1 MSDSSPKASTSGEGA
16 AAPSAPVGTR
26 QFLQLF
32 TAVMLPMFMAAVDQT
47 LLATATPVIAQELGG
62 LRDTSWI
69 AVGYLLAA
77 AATTPMYGRFG
88 DRYGRRNTLLFS
100 LGIFTV
106 GSVACAASQ
115 SLAMLVAARVLQG
128 IGGGGLMTLC
138 QALSGE
144 LVLPRERARF
154 QGYFAAMFSL
164 ASVGG
169 PVIGGLVVSHGSWR
183 WLFLIN
189 VPLAALAV
197 WRLLTLP
204 ALKPKPSNASH
215 DFAGIFLF
223 AGAIVVTLYWLSS
236 GGHRFAWGSGT
247 SLALGAASAVLFA
260 ALVVYE
266 RRQSHPFLPLEL
278 LRLPAI
284 SFCAA
289 TTLLFAACM
298 FAMIFFLPVYLQIGY
313 RTSAVASGLLIL
325 PMTLG
330 MVTGST
336 ASGRIVARTGRPRW
350 VPVTGMGLAS
360 AALVALSLVSAT
372 PGAVATLGFV
382 VGMGFGTVMP
392 TMQVTV
398 QTVAGRERLGAA
410 TSIVS
415 LSRSLGAAT
424 GTALFGALV
433 FALMPETDLAHL
445 SEHVR
450 GAEAET
456 FVPAFHKAFLVAAAV
471 AALSAFAASRVPD
484 VRLKG

>member
-1 MSDSSPKASTSGEGA
+1 MSEPTPKPIPPASGLSG
-16 AAPSAPVGTR
+16 PDGTR
-26 QFLQLF
+26 QFLRLF
-32 TAVMLPMFMAAVDQT
+32 TSVMLPMFMAAVDQT
-47 LLATATPVIAQELGG
+47 LLATATPVIVQELGG
-62 LRDTSWI
+62 LRDASWI

-88 DRYGRRNTLLFS
+88 DRYGRRNTLLAA
-100 LGIFTV
+100 LAIFTV

-115 SLAMLVAARVLQG
+115 SLSMLIVARVLQG
-128 IGGGGLMTLC
+128 IGGGGLMTLS
-138 QALSGE
+138 QALIGE

-169 PVIGGLVVSHGSWR
+169 PVVGGLVVSHGSWR
-183 WLFLIN
+183 WLFLVN
-189 VPLAALAV
+189 LPLAALAV

-204 ALKPKPSNASH
+204 AVKPKPSDASH
-215 DFAGIFLF
+215 DFGGIFLF
-223 AGAIVVTLYWLSS
+223 AGAIVGTLFWLSS
-236 GGHRFAWGSGT
+236 GGHRFAWSSPT
-247 SLALGAASAVLFA
+247 SLALGVGSALLLIV
-260 ALVVYE
+260 LVVYE

-284 SFCAA
+284 TFCAI
-289 TTLLFAACM
+289 TTTLFAACM

-313 RTSAVASGLLIL
+313 QTTAATAGLLIL

-336 ASGRIVARTGRPRW
+336 TSGRIVARTGKPRW
-350 VPVTGMGLAS
+350 VPVTGMGLS
-360 AALVALSLVSAT
+360 SLALVVLGLSSAS
-372 PGAVATLGFV
+372 PGAVAALGFM
-382 VGMGFGTVMP
+382 VGLGFGTVMP

-433 FALMPETDLAHL
+433 FALMPQTDLAHL

-450 GAEAET
+450 NASPET
-456 FVPAFHKAFLVAAAV
+456 FLPAFHTAFLVAAAV
-471 AALSAFAASRVPD
+471 AALSAFAASRVPETN
-484 VRLKG
+484 LKG